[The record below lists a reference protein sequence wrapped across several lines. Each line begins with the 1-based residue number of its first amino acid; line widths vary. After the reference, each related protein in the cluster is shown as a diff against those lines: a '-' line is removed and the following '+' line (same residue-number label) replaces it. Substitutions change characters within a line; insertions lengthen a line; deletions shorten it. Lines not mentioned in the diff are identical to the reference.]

1 MNSPFQGTHILLVT
15 RFDEVLHAHNVLRRR
30 ALERL
35 GCTVASLDPAQRGL
49 LTRLRGLDLSDRI
62 AQAMG
67 QHPPDL
73 VVVIGGEDLDA
84 AQVQALK
91 RRADV
96 PWVIWHTGDLR
107 SLAAIRE
114 VGRVYDRV
122 AVAGTD
128 MAGALDGI
136 GVPVLLLPLACDP
149 SFHRP
154 MRARAPYRANVV
166 FVGNATPRREQLLS
180 TLVEF
185 GLAVWGYGWRKTG
198 LKDYCR
204 GELETAENYV
214 RAYAGATVAVNIHHS
229 IDPDPTRDAKSCN
242 ERVFEL
248 AAIGSA
254 QVVDYRADL
263 PRYLEPGREVL
274 VYQHA
279 DELRQAVQQALEDNA
294 FRERVAAAGRERALR
309 EHTYMHRMVSLLQA
323 VKGPGDTSPQAS

>member
-1 MNSPFQGTHILLVT
+1 MNSSFQGTHILLVT

-62 AQAMG
+62 AKAMD

-84 AQVQALK
+84 AQVQGLK

-114 VGRVYDRV
+114 VGRAYDRV

-136 GVPVLLLPLACDP
+136 GAPVLLLPLACDP

-229 IDPDPTRDAKSCN
+229 IDPDPARDAKSCN

-263 PRYLEPGREVL
+263 PRYLVPGREVL

-279 DELRQAVQQALEDNA
+279 DQLRETVQQALEDNA

-309 EHTYMHRMVSLLQA
+309 EHTYMHRMLSLLQA
-323 VKGPGDTSPQAS
+323 LKGLGDASPQTS